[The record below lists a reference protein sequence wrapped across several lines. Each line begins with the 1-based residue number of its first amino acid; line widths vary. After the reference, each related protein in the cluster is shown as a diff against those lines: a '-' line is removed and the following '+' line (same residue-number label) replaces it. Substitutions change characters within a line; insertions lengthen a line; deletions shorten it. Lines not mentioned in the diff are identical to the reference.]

1 MRFVSQQL
9 IAKKLKISSGTVSRS
24 LANDPAISGETR
36 SRVLQ
41 VAEEMGYNFTR
52 PRRKKTSTRP
62 LTVGVLVGVRDTAPG
77 TATFPFI
84 LKGIHDR
91 AAQEN
96 VAIDVRF
103 PNPDEF
109 TIGTKRN
116 EVFRQ
121 VRSGGWRGVILIYP
135 FSDDAVAALARKTT
149 AVAVLE
155 DYVDLGVDSIDTDQT
170 AGIERIVDELVR
182 AGHRRIGFAAWHYP
196 VGGHWTKRR
205 FSAYLEGVYDHG
217 LPLNPDWTIN
227 VRKDVPKIS
236 PPEMADRIAHLVR
249 TEGVTAWVC
258 AADHQAYPL
267 IHDLHVRG
275 LRVPEDCSISGYDGI
290 TPPVGMPQVASIRV
304 PHEEVGSSAL
314 GRLLYRMPRP
324 HALSAKLLLRSEFV
338 VGKTIAPP
346 PVSVAR

>member
-1 MRFVSQQL
+1 MRFISQQL

-41 VAEEMGYNFTR
+41 AAEELGYDFGR
-52 PRRKKTSTRP
+52 PRRRKNAPRQI
-62 LTVGVLVGVRDTAPG
+62 TVGVLVGVRDTAPG

-91 AAQEN
+91 AAQEG

-109 TIGTKRN
+109 DAGMKRN

-121 VRSGGWRGVILIYP
+121 IRSGGWRGVILIYP
-135 FSDDAVAALARKTT
+135 YADNAIAALARKTT
-149 AVAVLE
+149 TIAVLE
-155 DYVDLGVDSIDTDQT
+155 DYVDLGVDSVDTDQT
-170 AGIERIVDELVR
+170 AGVVRLVDELAA
-182 AGHRRIGFAAWHYP
+182 AGHQRIGFAAWRYP
-196 VGGHWTKRR
+196 IGGHWTKRR
-205 FSAYLEGVYDHG
+205 LSAYLEGLYDHD
-217 LPLNPDWTIN
+217 LPINPDWTIN
-227 VRKDVPKIS
+227 VRRNQPTLS
-236 PPEMADRIAHLVR
+236 PPQLAERVAHLVR
-249 TEGVTAWVC
+249 HERVTAWVC

-267 IHDLHVRG
+267 IHELQLRG
-275 LRVPEDCSISGYDGI
+275 IRVPEDCSVTGYDGI
-290 TPPVGMPQVASIRV
+290 TPPISMKQVATIRV
-304 PHEEVGSSAL
+304 PHEELGSSAL

-338 VGKTIAPP
+338 PGATIAPP
-346 PVSVAR
+346 AA